1 MPGRFATIP
10 AMGVMDERSSRMF
23 VGVCLLVLLWI
34 GTYWVYDPHRR
45 DRNPEISFA
54 QPEATAAEQT
64 TPPIDPPSPLV
75 IVETAPPQVDP
86 AGLDGRNEGLRV
98 EPPQFRDYTV
108 RANDTYERIARRELG
123 SASLAG
129 AIARANPLKD
139 PTRLQ
144 PGQTLRIP
152 LDPDNIQGRVV
163 TEDGAKPVEPPA
175 PQTPTAVEYSVK
187 PGDTLTGI
195 ARSYYGSVRHADF
208 IFASNRDVLASPDSL
223 RVGQVL
229 RLPPLPAAD
238 GG

>member
-1 MPGRFATIP
+1 
-10 AMGVMDERSSRMF
+10 MGVMDERSSRMF

-34 GTYWVYDPHRR
+34 GTYWVYDPNRR
-45 DRNPEISFA
+45 GRNAEISFA
-54 QPEATAAEQT
+54 QPETPANAQPATVVEPLTQ
-64 TPPIDPPSPLV
+64 PPI
-75 IVETAPPQVDP
+75 VEAPPP
-86 AGLDGRNEGLRV
+86 AIVPSEAGEPGEGLRV
-98 EPPQFRDYTV
+98 EPPRFRDYTV
-108 RANDTYERIARRELG
+108 RANDTYESIARRELG
-123 SASLAG
+123 SASLVG

-144 PGQTLRIP
+144 PGQTLRLP

-163 TEDGAKPVEPPA
+163 AEDSGRPVVPPA
-175 PQTPTAVEYSVK
+175 PQTPPAVEYSVK

-229 RLPPLPAAD
+229 RLPPLPAGD